1 MILFSFILRQA
12 SNLQCRFLLFFL
24 LRFPANKKSRPP
36 RLLFR
41 RGRAFF
47 PWYHLYLPFACAKK
61 PRWDTCHIP
70 GAVSGAP
77 VFAYHL
83 RFSKPL
89 GKEFAAPASAASH
102 QTAAL

>member
-1 MILFSFILRQA
+1 MPFFTFSRSRI
-12 SNLQCRFLLFFL
+12 
-24 LRFPANKKSRPP
+24 PANKKSRPP

-41 RGRAFF
+41 RGRADSRGTTSICRS
-47 PWYHLYLPFACAKK
+47 PAREGLVGI
-61 PRWDTCHIP
+61 RCHTP

-89 GKEFAAPASAASH
+89 GKEFAAPAFTRLAPTGGSLNKAS
-102 QTAAL
+102 